1 MRKAKFEHVSLRTEK
16 RSDNGKPNYIL
27 TWFPMRKHR
36 MRKTFSDEGQAKFE
50 ADRIERLMANGYAGM
65 TKLPT
70 PEMALFIMQCE
81 QMRVQPHAVM
91 QFYLS
96 HHAAN
101 GSTEKILVKAAAD
114 AFVNTRLDR
123 EK

>member
-27 TWFPMRKHR
+27 TWFPMPKHR
-36 MRKTFSDEGQAKFE
+36 MRKTFSDEGLAKFE

-81 QMRVQPHAVM
+81 QMQVQPHTVM
-91 QFYLS
+91 QFYLA

-101 GSTEKILVKAAAD
+101 GSSEKILVKAAANNND
-114 AFVNTRLDR
+114 NEATERP
-123 EK
+123 